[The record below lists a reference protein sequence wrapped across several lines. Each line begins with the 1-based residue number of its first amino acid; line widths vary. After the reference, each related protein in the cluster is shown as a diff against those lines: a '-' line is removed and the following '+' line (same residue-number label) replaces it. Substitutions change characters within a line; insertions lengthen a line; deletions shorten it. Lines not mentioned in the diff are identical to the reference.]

1 MAWKQ
6 ELAKLKQD
14 LKADPEPVAPP
25 KPKPAPKPLDPSR
38 SIEEEDAMFLAAMGR
53 RVPPP
58 PRTAVP
64 STAPTPPPPPPP
76 PEEMDFQSAMQDL
89 KGMKSVGKPSVPVA
103 AEPAPAKVL
112 SAAPPS
118 PTPPPPAPLPE
129 PPPVVLASPAP
140 VPPAPC
146 GPRLIHLAAG
156 MAVEVDGTLDLR
168 AHSVADA
175 RDRLL
180 ERIQDGRF
188 LGWRTLHV
196 HLGPEPELRE
206 MLLSCLQGAAPQLLQ
221 YAQAPI
227 PMGGSQ
233 AWILYFHLA

>member
-6 ELAKLKQD
+6 ALAKLKQD
-14 LKADPEPVAPP
+14 LKADPETVLPP
-25 KPKPAPKPLDPSR
+25 KPKPAPKPLEPSR

-64 STAPTPPPPPPP
+64 SAAPTPPPPPPV
-76 PEEMDFQSAMQDL
+76 PEELDFQSAMQDL
-89 KGMKSVGKPSVPVA
+89 KGMKAVGKAPIPVPAEPTPVKVA
-103 AEPAPAKVL
+103 VVAPAPPAEPAPVEAPPAPPV
-112 SAAPPS
+112 AAPVP
-118 PTPPPPAPLPE
+118 PPPPAPG
-129 PPPVVLASPAP
+129 
-140 VPPAPC
+140 

-180 ERIQDGRF
+180 ERLQDGRF

-196 HLGPEPELRE
+196 HLGPEPELRD
-206 MLLSCLQGAAPQLLQ
+206 MLQSCLQEAAPLLLQ